1 MWQKLSLLNNCA
13 KIVIVRI
20 RKRWWEFLIELL
32 NVSKAFTGRQ
42 GTVQAVDNLS
52 LQILKGEV
60 YGIVG
65 ESGAGKSTVL
75 RFINLLERPDQGEIL
90 IDGINL
96 CELSQADLR
105 LKRKSIGMIFQHFN
119 LLSNKTVAENITLP
133 LKLHQYEDFM
143 DLDNILEF
151 VGLSDKRNHYP
162 SQLSGGQ
169 KQRVGIARALITKPE
184 ILLCDE
190 PTSALDVTITDG
202 IVSLLKRAHETLGMT
217 IVMVTHELSVVQ
229 QLCHKVAVLE
239 GGQLKGVFEH
249 QPSLSSTHGQP
260 FYQRVAEV
268 IHNE

>member
-1 MWQKLSLLNNCA
+1 M
-13 KIVIVRI
+13 
-20 RKRWWEFLIELL
+20 IELL

-239 GGQLKGVFEH
+239 GGQLKGVFDH

-260 FYQRVAEV
+260 FYQRVVEV